1 MMRQHIRAG
10 AVIVGLIVALALAAA
25 WLAPHDPLARA
36 SVARDGAGSP
46 IGPPFPPGT
55 PGHWL
60 GSDRFGRDTLSRIMW
75 GARPTLLLAGLVAL
89 LRLAL
94 GTLVGIG
101 AGWSQGVAG
110 RLARGALSLASAL
123 PVLLVALAVI
133 TLLGSERGLVVFILG
148 LSLTGWSGTA
158 HLVAA
163 QVRVISRQPYIAAGR
178 ALGASGGRL
187 LARHIPRQLSPL
199 VGGLLAIELAS
210 TLTLVAGSGFL
221 GYYIGGGA
229 WIVLSGDANPV
240 AARTSDAPEWGQMLA
255 GALERSLDPWPLLL
269 VGGMLLLTITGSN
282 LLGSGLMASQPT
294 PQLPGRG
301 WRAIERMLLAL
312 AMVPRRAAAGAAVV
326 AVLALAGGTWWCWP
340 RPPAVRSIGAAPHVP
355 GGHAWGMTGRDPAGS
370 RDADLPPG
378 GPTRFRS
385 WLVGAPFLGDPLIT
399 ADGVVIAASRAA
411 LHLLDGAGTLR
422 ELPVPRQPIAGPAL
436 GSDGSIILVDRAA
449 VAWAL
454 DRAGQTR
461 WRGATADRGEATS
474 GPVVAGDGSILF
486 TTVDRVQA
494 LAADGTARWS
504 SDVLDGPSELLP
516 RVVPD
521 GALVLLQDRI
531 IRLADGRALPQQFV
545 EPAGE
550 FRDPLLLV
558 GADGSLARR
567 VADQVEIWQLH
578 DGAPVVVARRSWPS
592 ASATIT
598 FPTQAGISRGGI
610 AWLLYGAGAGEARLV
625 WLAADGSSAQ
635 QATGMRAAQVIA
647 VAPDGAVLVCGQQRG
662 AAACAVLE
670 RTGTRWREV
679 LGVPGGVVGGAF
691 AGARAVVLTDAGGLV
706 VIEFAAAGP

>member
-1 MMRQHIRAG
+1 VSRRRA
-10 AVIVGLIVALALAAA
+10 VVADEPD
-25 WLAPHDPLARA
+25 APR
-36 SVARDGAGSP
+36 V
-46 IGPPFPPGT
+46 
-55 PGHWL
+55 
-60 GSDRFGRDTLSRIMW
+60 
-75 GARPTLLLAGLVAL
+75 
-89 LRLAL
+89 
-94 GTLVGIG
+94 
-101 AGWSQGVAG
+101 
-110 RLARGALSLASAL
+110 
-123 PVLLVALAVI
+123 
-133 TLLGSERGLVVFILG
+133 ERVD
-148 LSLTGWSGTA
+148 
-158 HLVAA
+158 
-163 QVRVISRQPYIAAGR
+163 AAGR
-178 ALGASGGRL
+178 PGVSTVWRLRSLEAARQVLRARHATTQAGFTAEAIPQGYLEHHPILVSDGPQHDEQRRKVARFLAPTVVADRYTDLMHDTADRL
-187 LARHIPRQLSPL
+187 LAQA
-199 VGGLLAIELAS
+199 VADGGCTLDELALLY
-210 TLTLVAGSGFL
+210 TVEVTAEVVGLTESSV
-221 GYYIGGGA
+221 
-229 WIVLSGDANPV
+229 PRM
-240 AARTSDAPEWGQMLA
+240 ARR
-255 GALERSLDPWPLLL
+255 LEA
-269 VGGMLLLTITGSN
+269 MF
-282 LLGSGLMASQPT
+282 SQPPFDVT
-294 PQLPGRG
+294 RRDLGRT
-301 WRAIERMLLAL
+301 
-312 AMVPRRAAAGAAVV
+312 RRQWMQAAVNGLV
-326 AVLALAGGTWWCWP
+326 PVGRLFLADV
-340 RPPAVRSIGAAPHVP
+340 RPAVRARRREPRDDIVSHLLAEGYSTASILVECVTYGTA
-355 GGHAWGMTGRDPAGS
+355 GMVT
-370 RDADLPPG
+370 
-378 GPTRFRS
+378 TREF
-385 WLVGAPFLGDPLIT
+385 
-399 ADGVVIAASRAA
+399 VVMAA

-461 WRGATADRGEATS
+461 WRGAAADRGEATS